1 MTLHSPVTCAD
12 IHPEPLDYAV
22 CKTAPQF
29 YIPLRQKCP
38 QAQALGVA
46 STLERPATSKT

>member
-22 CKTAPQF
+22 CKTATRL

-46 STLERPATSKT
+46 STL